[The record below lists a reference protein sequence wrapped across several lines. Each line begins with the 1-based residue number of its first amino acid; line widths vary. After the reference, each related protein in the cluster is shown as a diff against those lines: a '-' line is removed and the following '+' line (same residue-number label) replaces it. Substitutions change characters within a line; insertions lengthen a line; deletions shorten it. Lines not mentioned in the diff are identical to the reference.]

1 MKFLFASDSFK
12 GTLSSEKTVELL
24 SRAANEVFP
33 GCICSGIP
41 LADGGEGTVNALV
54 NACHGVLVKTPV
66 SGPLMENI
74 LATYGIL
81 GGDKA
86 IIEMAAA
93 AGLTLIPDDK
103 RNPLNTTTYGVGELI
118 LDAAKHGCRD
128 ISVAI
133 GGSGTNDGG
142 MGCARALG
150 VRFFDNNGGELA
162 CFGKDLIRVS
172 RIDTS
177 GINPA
182 IRECRFT
189 IMCDVTNPLCGLD
202 GATLTYGKQK
212 GGTPETLAELERGM
226 LNYRSRIYELTG
238 TDCNLVSGAGA
249 AGGLGVA
256 LSVFCNGEM
265 KSGIETVLDL
275 ICFDDMIKDVDL
287 VVTGEGR
294 LDYQSCF
301 GKAVYGIGVHC
312 KMAGVPAIALVGS
325 VGEGAEEIFKYG
337 IGSIMTTVDS
347 PMTLEEALEHAEEL
361 YYSAAVRMF
370 RMIKIGRG

>member
-1 MKFLFASDSFK
+1 MAELKGFIMKFLFASDSFK

-189 IMCDVTNPLCGLD
+189 IMCEVTNPLCGLD

-249 AGGLGVA
+249 AV
-256 LSVFCNGEM
+256 
-265 KSGIETVLDL
+265 
-275 ICFDDMIKDVDL
+275 